1 MQKQIIMEAQK
12 PRSTT
17 HTILLFI
24 ISFTFLTVWLPF
36 IRSLFDGV
44 TYHWGQDYFG
54 YHLSGDGININYIFL
69 ILEIALYSVLFYGVY
84 WMKNRK
90 LLFGLLG
97 VWLIHF
103 FGSLLYEGLQG
114 EMMFHGD
121 ALNVHLDLTYL
132 VMVLTLISIALIAI
146 SWKKEVSLTIPGIRW
161 NQRNKRIAIAIFAPL
176 PIQLIL
182 LQMGEPQQTSDQ
194 IGVLI
199 SIAQALVLPLIFL
212 PYALR
217 K

>member
-1 MQKQIIMEAQK
+1 MEAQK

-54 YHLSGDGININYIFL
+54 YHLSGDGINVNYLFL
-69 ILEIALYSVLFYGVY
+69 ILEVALFSSIFYGMY

-97 VWLIHF
+97 LWLVHS
-103 FGSLLYEGLQG
+103 FGSLIYEGLKG

-121 ALNVHLDLTYL
+121 ALNIHIDLTYL
-132 VMVLTLISIALIAI
+132 VLVLTLVSITLMAL
-146 SWKKEVSLTIPGIRW
+146 SWKKEVSSTKPGIGW
-161 NQRNKRIAIAIFAPL
+161 NKMNKRMAMVIFAPL

-182 LQMGEPQQTSDQ
+182 LQMGEPQQTTDQ

-199 SIAQALVLPLIFL
+199 SIVQALILPLIFL
-212 PYALR
+212 PYTLR

>member
-1 MQKQIIMEAQK
+1 MEAQK

-24 ISFTFLTVWLPF
+24 ISFTFLSVWLPF
-36 IRSLFDGV
+36 LRSLFDGV

-54 YHLSGDGININYIFL
+54 YHLSGDGINVNYIFL
-69 ILEIALYSVLFYGVY
+69 ILEVVLFSCIFYGMY

-90 LLFGLLG
+90 LLFGLLILWM
-97 VWLIHF
+97 VHV

-121 ALNVHLDLTYL
+121 ALNVHFDLTYL
-132 VMVLTLISIALIAI
+132 ILVLTLVSIVLMVLSWKRESTNAKPQI
-146 SWKKEVSLTIPGIRW
+146 SW
-161 NQRNKRIAIAIFAPL
+161 NKRNRLMAIAIFAPL
-176 PIQLIL
+176 PVQLIL
-182 LQMGEPQQTSDQ
+182 LQIGEPQQTTDQ

-199 SIAQALVLPLIFL
+199 SIAQALVLPLVFL
-212 PYALR
+212 PYTL
-217 K
+217 KK